1 MRVRRAPFLD
11 EYAEGGE
18 SAVLVGDR
26 VFVLSELATTILAAV
41 GDETVSVDVVAAVL
55 EEAFGAPPD
64 GTDLS
69 AATAAAVQELV
80 AQGLLEITDSDLEP
94 GTVQ

>member
-1 MRVRRAPFLD
+1 MRVRRVPFLD

-26 VFVLSELATTILAAV
+26 VFVLSELATTILAAI
-41 GDETVSVDVVAAVL
+41 GDETVSVDAVAAVL
-55 EEAFGAPPD
+55 GEAFGAPPE
-64 GTDLS
+64 GTGLF
-69 AATAAAVQELV
+69 AATAAAIHELA

-94 GTVQ
+94 GTAK

>member
-1 MRVRRAPFLD
+1 MRVRRVPFLD

-26 VFVLSELATTILAAV
+26 VFVLSELATTILAAI
-41 GDETVSVDVVAAVL
+41 GDETVPIDVVAAVL

-80 AQGLLEITDSDLEP
+80 AQGLLEITHSDLEP

>member
-1 MRVRRAPFLD
+1 MRVRRVPFLD

-26 VFVLSELATTILAAV
+26 VFVLSELATTILAAI
-41 GDETVSVDVVAAVL
+41 GDETVSIDVVAAVL

-80 AQGLLEITDSDLEP
+80 AQGLLEITHSDLEP

>member
-1 MRVRRAPFLD
+1 MRVRRVPFLD

-26 VFVLSELATTILAAV
+26 VFVLSELATTILAAI
-41 GDETVSVDVVAAVL
+41 GDETVSIDVVAAVL

-80 AQGLLEITDSDLEP
+80 AQGLLLITHSDLEP

>member
-1 MRVRRAPFLD
+1 MRVRRVPFLD

-26 VFVLSELATTILAAV
+26 VFVLSELATTILAAI
-41 GDETVSVDVVAAVL
+41 GDETVPIDVVAAVL

-69 AATAAAVQELV
+69 AASAAAVQELV
-80 AQGLLEITDSDLEP
+80 VQGLLEITHSDLEP

>member
-1 MRVRRAPFLD
+1 MRVRRVPFLD

-26 VFVLSELATTILAAV
+26 VFVLSELATTILAAI
-41 GDETVSVDVVAAVL
+41 GDETVSVDVVAVVL

-80 AQGLLEITDSDLEP
+80 AQGLLLITHSDLEP

>member
-1 MRVRRAPFLD
+1 VRVRRVPFLD

-26 VFVLSELATTILAAV
+26 VFVLSELATTILAAI
-41 GDETVSVDVVAAVL
+41 GHETVSVDAVAGVL

-64 GTDLS
+64 GTDVS

-80 AQGLLEITDSDLEP
+80 AQGLLEIAESDLEP
-94 GTVQ
+94 GALK

>member
-1 MRVRRAPFLD
+1 MRVRRVPFFD
-11 EYAEGGE
+11 EYVEGGE

-26 VFVLSELATTILAAV
+26 VFVLSELATTILAAI
-41 GDETVSVDVVAAVL
+41 GDETVSVDGVAAVL

-69 AATAAAVQELV
+69 AATAAAGRELA
-80 AQGLLEITDSDLEP
+80 AQGLLEIADSDLEP